1 MKMCLLKLFGDQA
14 SLSGVWDFSF
24 IWFNCPKNKKG
35 KLLVIVPSICQY
47 VILTFWQNNLQYA
60 SNTKHLEQQGRSLS
74 RYRRECTL
82 KNKGASQCHGRT
94 PLSKWFHKVLLTS
107 EEPFSFTKGF
117 LW

>member
-1 MKMCLLKLFGDQA
+1 MKMCFLKLFGDQA
-14 SLSGVWDFSF
+14 SSSGVWDFHLF
-24 IWFNCPKNKKG
+24 G
-35 KLLVIVPSICQY
+35 LIVPKIKKANCWLLFLQY

-82 KNKGASQCHGRT
+82 KNKGASRCHGRT
-94 PLSKWFHKVLLTS
+94 PLSKWFHKELLTS